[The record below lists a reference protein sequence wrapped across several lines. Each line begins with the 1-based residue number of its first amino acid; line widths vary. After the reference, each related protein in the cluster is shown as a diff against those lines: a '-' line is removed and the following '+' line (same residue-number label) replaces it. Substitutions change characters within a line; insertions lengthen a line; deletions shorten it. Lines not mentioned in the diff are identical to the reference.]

1 MLKSAFGR
9 WKLIASLERY
19 DATGPAPLAWPLAG
33 LCLSRQ
39 VVSRNESSDFLL
51 LSTFSS
57 LCFLL
62 SNLFPLLPSLLSFTS
77 VYLLVPFSSLLFT
90 PFLSSLLSHC
100 HLLSNLLLFLSCLCS
115 FLALSFTPSSYP
127 FLTPIPT
134 SFPTDLGAFLLD
146 FARAFPASTGWL
158 ASYSESIVVLEPQY
172 NPAAQIP
179 PALPHFIQQIRLLN
193 PNTGILSDLSIS
205 LGHTAL
211 ASHSIPRVQL
221 L

>member
-1 MLKSAFGR
+1 MSL
-9 WKLIASLERY
+9 LI
-19 DATGPAPLAWPLAG
+19 
-33 LCLSRQ
+33 
-39 VVSRNESSDFLL
+39 SS
-51 LSTFSS
+51 SS
-57 LCFLL
+57 LSPLFAFSFLV
-62 SNLFPLLPSLLSFTS
+62 SFLFNLLSFTS

-100 HLLSNLLLFLSCLCS
+100 HLLSNLLLSLSCLHS

-127 FLTPIPT
+127 FLTPITLFGALPSPT

-179 PALPHFIQQIRLLN
+179 PALPHFIQQISLLN
-193 PNTGILSDLSIS
+193 PNAGIPSDLSIS

-211 ASHSIPRVQL
+211 ASRSIPRVQPL
-221 L
+221 